1 MAPKVPYLGI
11 LGLKLSK
18 TIVIF
23 HIRNFKFAKTVFL
36 IKVKKINL
44 GQKMPYLGIFE
55 LKFEKAFVIFQISTF
70 KFIKIQN
77 FMLKKNKLNLGPK
90 LPDLSIFWTRI

>member
-1 MAPKVPYLGI
+1 MPYLGI

-23 HIRNFKFAKTVFL
+23 DTRNFKFTKTVFL

-44 GQKMPYLGIFE
+44 GPKMPYLGIFE
-55 LKFEKAFVIFQISTF
+55 LKFEKAVVIFQISTLQIYQNT
-70 KFIKIQN
+70 KFHVKEKKIKFRTKIAL
-77 FMLKKNKLNLGPK
+77 FEYLL
-90 LPDLSIFWTRI
+90 D

>member
-23 HIRNFKFAKTVFL
+23 DIRNFKFAKTVFL
-36 IKVKKINL
+36 VKMKKLNL
-44 GQKMPYLGIFE
+44 GPKMPYLGIFE
-55 LKFEKAFVIFQISTF
+55 LKFEKAVVIFQISTF

-77 FMLKKNKLNLGPK
+77 FMLKKKKINLGPK
-90 LPDLSIFWTRI
+90 LPYLSIFWTGI

>member
-1 MAPKVPYLGI
+1 MPYLGI

-23 HIRNFKFAKTVFL
+23 DTRNFKFTKTVFL

-44 GQKMPYLGIFE
+44 GPKMPYLGIFE
-55 LKFEKAFVIFQISTF
+55 LKFEKAVVIFQISTF